1 MKIPKIPESLRL
13 FWNFD
18 SAYSLYISHVL
29 LILFTFLTD
38 TADKEIYN
46 IFDSFSIPLIL

>member
-1 MKIPKIPESLRL
+1 MLNRNSKIIVDFRE
-13 FWNFD
+13 FWEFH
-18 SAYSLYISHVL
+18 LYL
-29 LILFTFLTD
+29 MTD